1 MPVRNY
7 QCIDCGFPYRKLLQ
21 QGADVKVECPECKTF
36 NEPELVSAV
45 SATVY
50 DTKDKRRGVKHMK
63 NQEGLMKKRMREH
76 HDRYELAE
84 KIDQHG
90 MNDAKRYG
98 WLKKIKKT

>member
-21 QGADVKVECPECKTF
+21 GGDDKKAVCPECGTV
-36 NEPELVSAV
+36 NEPELVSSV

-50 DTKDKRRGVKHMK
+50 ETKDKRRGKKHMK

-84 KIDQHG
+84 KIDKYG
-90 MNDAKRYG
+90 MDDAKRYG
-98 WLKKIKKT
+98 WDKKIKKT